1 MNWAGMSATSYNTSL
16 TLLLDYAVYGATTD
30 ATIVR
35 GSTPDVVD
43 QVTEF
48 STDTATSS
56 DVAWSATNTMVVF
69 WIGIN
74 DVGNSYW
81 DGVTTP
87 ISDIHDQYFA
97 QLQILYDA
105 GVRLFTLF
113 TVPRTSL
120 YIPIPSPS

>member
-1 MNWAGMSATSYNTSL
+1 
-16 TLLLDYAVYGATTD
+16 VYGASTD
-30 ATIVR
+30 TDLVR
-35 GSTPDVVD
+35 GSTPDLVD

-48 STDTATSS
+48 STYTADASN
-56 DVAWSATNTMVVF
+56 VAWTAENTVAVF

-81 DGVTTP
+81 DGVPTP
-87 ISDIHDQYFA
+87 IDEIHDKYFA

-113 TVPRTSL
+113 TVPRTL
-120 YIPIPSPS
+120 